1 MIVALAGGVGG
12 AKLAQGLYLALPPD
26 TLTVVGNTA
35 DDLVHLGLRI
45 SPDLDTVLYTL
56 AGMANAA
63 TGWGLAGD
71 STRTFDLL
79 QRYGAEDWFLLG
91 DLDLATHIRRT
102 TMLAAGA
109 TLTEVTA
116 SLTRALDVRAAILP
130 MCDEPVGTIVET
142 PSGPLSFQDY
152 FVRRQH
158 RDRVSGIRFGGIAAA
173 TLPERVGAALDAAE
187 AIIFC
192 PSNPFVSLGPILAV
206 PGFSERLAAAP
217 GPRVAVSPIIGG
229 RALKGPAD
237 QMLAGLGHD
246 VSTLGVAR
254 LYAGILDGLVIDDED
269 AALAPAIAALGLR
282 VLVTGTIMG
291 GEADRQRLAEE
302 TLAFARS
309 LPAHGER

>member
-12 AKLAQGLYLALPPD
+12 AKLAQGLYRALPPD

-35 DDLVHLGLRI
+35 DDMIHLGLRI

-56 AGMANAA
+56 AEMANPV
-63 TGWGLAGD
+63 TGWGIAGD
-71 STRTFDLL
+71 SLRTFELL
-79 QRYGAEDWFLLG
+79 RRYGAEDWFILG

-102 TMLAAGA
+102 TLLASGA
-109 TLTEVTA
+109 SLTAATA
-116 SLTRALDVRAAILP
+116 SLTHALGVRAAILP

-142 PSGPLSFQDY
+142 PDGPLTFQDY

-158 RDRVSGIRFGGIAAA
+158 RDSVTGIRFAGIETA
-173 TLPERVGAALDAAE
+173 TLPAGVAAALDAAE
-187 AIIFC
+187 AIILC

-206 PGFSERLAAAP
+206 GDFRARLAAARV
-217 GPRVAVSPIIGG
+217 PRVAVSPIIGG

-254 LYAGILDGLVIDDED
+254 LYADLLDGLVIDNED
-269 AALAPAIAALGLR
+269 AALAPAIEALGLR
-282 VLVTGTIMG
+282 TLVTQTIMG
-291 GEADRQRLAEE
+291 DADDRQRLAAE

-309 LPAHGER
+309 LPPRAGH